1 MRNKIKE
8 AGQTFVEYG
17 VVIAVVACIAIAGLA
32 SAGSSINNKVTAM
45 SGGSTEEPEPTSA
58 YWGVSTD
65 NVLTL
70 STKELTASEKS
81 TDGGTF
87 DLTSSDYVDGTW
99 GKYARTMLS
108 ANIKDH
114 MAPSDTSNWFAQMFS
129 IVAINNIQNLDTSKD
144 TNMGGMFGFC
154 PALTS
159 LDVSHFDTS
168 NVTDMNCMFYGC
180 ESLTSLDVSSFNT
193 SNVTDMSGMLWNCYS
208 LTSLNVSSFDTSNV
222 TNMNN
227 MFLNCTSLTSLDV
240 SHFNTSNVTD
250 MSDMFAGC
258 KSLTSLDVSHFD
270 TSKVTNMCAMFQNCE
285 SLVSLDTSKFV
296 IKAGTYTTNMYL
308 NCPAHS

>member
-1 MRNKIKE
+1 MFKRFIRLKE
-8 AGQTFVEYG
+8 KGQTFVEYG
-17 VVIAVVACIAIAGLA
+17 VVIAVVACIAIAGFA
-32 SAGSSINNKVTAM
+32 SAGNSINNKVTAM
-45 SGGSTEEPEPTSA
+45 SGGSTEEPTPTVA
-58 YWGVSTD
+58 NWGVSTD
-65 NVLTL
+65 GVLTL

-81 TDGGTF
+81 KDGGTF

-129 IVAINNIQNLDTSKD
+129 IEAINNIQNLDTSKD
-144 TNMGGMFGFC
+144 TDMRGMFGFC

-159 LDVSHFDTS
+159 LDVSHFNTS
-168 NVTDMNCMFYGC
+168 NVTDMSSMFYDC
-180 ESLTSLDVSSFNT
+180 ESLTSLDVSHFDT

-222 TNMNN
+222 TDMDD

-250 MSDMFAGC
+250 MSDMFGGC
-258 KSLTSLDVSHFD
+258 SKLTSLD
-270 TSKVTNMCAMFQNCE
+270 TSNFIIN
-285 SLVSLDTSKFV
+285 
-296 IKAGTYTTNMYL
+296 AGTGTTNMYQG
-308 NCPAHS
+308 CPAHS